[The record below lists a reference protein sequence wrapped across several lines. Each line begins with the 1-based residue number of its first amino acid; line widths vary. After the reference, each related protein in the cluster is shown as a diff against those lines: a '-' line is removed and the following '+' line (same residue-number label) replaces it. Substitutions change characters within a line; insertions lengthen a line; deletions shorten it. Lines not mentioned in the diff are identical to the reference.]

1 MTATMIGRTSLDAH
15 QNSPAVP
22 IKFSALLRE
31 CTTASHRTAERSGIV
46 GDILTG
52 KATPIGYA
60 LFLRNLLPA
69 YQALEAGSRADLQL
83 AGVDTLLPPE
93 LFRAALIECDL
104 VSIVGG
110 DWHRSLPL
118 LANGARYA
126 DRITRARAADPA
138 LLLAHAYVRYLG
150 DLSGGQIMMRLLA
163 RTLELGVHQLSF
175 YAFPAIAN
183 LASYKSGYR
192 HAIDALELDPLRQ
205 AAIAGEAV
213 AAFEINIAL
222 SLEVQAAASNIA

>member
-1 MTATMIGRTSLDAH
+1 MTATVIGRTSLDAH
-15 QNSPAVP
+15 PNSPAVP
-22 IKFSALLRE
+22 IKLSALLRD
-31 CTTASHRTAERSGIV
+31 CTSASHRIAERSGMV
-46 GDILTG
+46 ADILTG

-69 YQALEAGSRADLQL
+69 YQALEAGSRVDLQL
-83 AGVDTLLPPE
+83 AGVDTILPPE
-93 LFRAALIECDL
+93 LFRAAMIECDL

-118 LANGARYA
+118 LANGTGYA
-126 DRITRARAADPA
+126 DQITRARAADPA

-183 LASYKSGYR
+183 LASYKTGYR
-192 HAIDALELDPLRQ
+192 RAIDTLEFDPMRQ
-205 AAIAGEAV
+205 AAIATEAV
-213 AAFEINIAL
+213 AAFEMNITL
-222 SLEVQAAASNIA
+222 SLEVQAAARNMA